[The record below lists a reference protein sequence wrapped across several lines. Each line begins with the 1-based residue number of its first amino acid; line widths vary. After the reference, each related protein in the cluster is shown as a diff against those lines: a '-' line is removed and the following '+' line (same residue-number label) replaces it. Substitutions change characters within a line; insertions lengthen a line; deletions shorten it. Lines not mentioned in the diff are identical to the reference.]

1 MTDIDLGISPN
12 DPFLPDPVNVA
23 AGANATFDGTDAET
37 DVAVIS
43 GAMATFDAEVHIDAW
58 DGTEWQEVTQLADA
72 EGNATFTANWHTQL
86 NRLFAGT
93 NRRRV
98 RIENV
103 GSASGFCAVEG
114 DER

>member
-1 MTDIDLGISPN
+1 MAQN
-12 DPFLPDPVNVA
+12 DPFLPDPVDVA
-23 AGANATFDGTDAET
+23 SSANATFDGTDAET
-37 DVAVIS
+37 DVAIIS
-43 GAMATFDAEVHIDAW
+43 GAMATFDAEIFIDAW

-72 EGNATFTANWHTQL
+72 NDNATFSANWHTQF
-86 NRLFAGT
+86 NRVYAGT

-103 GSASGFCAVEG
+103 DTESGFCAVEG